1 MCAALRTLD
10 HLQPEKRPYPQLA
23 AVIVRLYCS
32 IGKNDFV
39 TNISCWH
46 AVKRDRCASNRAE
59 TRSSRMRKPLSTVGP
74 KRPGGVTIRT
84 VTRGVADAS
93 ERRTLATHRR
103 SKKRMI

>member
-46 AVKRDRCASNRAE
+46 AVKRDRCRKQSSRNKIIPDAE
-59 TRSSRMRKPLSTVGP
+59 TAL
-74 KRPGGVTIRT
+74 
-84 VTRGVADAS
+84 D
-93 ERRTLATHRR
+93 RRTKASRWGDDPNGNQR
-103 SKKRMI
+103 GGGRF